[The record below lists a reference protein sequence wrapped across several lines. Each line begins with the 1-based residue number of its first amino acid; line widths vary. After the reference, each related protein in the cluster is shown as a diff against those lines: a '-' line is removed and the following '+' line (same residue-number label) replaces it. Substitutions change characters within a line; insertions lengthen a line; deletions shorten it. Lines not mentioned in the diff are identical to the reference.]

1 MSDSD
6 SPDEF
11 SKMSNSDWL
20 AAFSTTPVSE
30 PHTTVLEIA
39 WRFATLGPQVGS
51 AIFSAAFIF
60 SSQTSLVEVPVV
72 FASFLL
78 FGYFIGAIPAF
89 IVGVCLACLHKKLSW
104 ARSSSVSAALAATV
118 LGALV
123 GHIALFRIFLSGA
136 TVNTEFLSAISALMG
151 AAAALVCRLAL
162 RDRFSRLPSA

>member
-1 MSDSD
+1 MNKMSDSD

-11 SKMSNSDWL
+11 SKMSDSDWL

-30 PHTTVLEIA
+30 PHTTVWAIA
-39 WRFATLGPQVGS
+39 SRFAMLGPLVGF
-51 AIFSAAFIF
+51 AIFSAAFILL
-60 SSQTSLVEVPVV
+60 SPTWLVKDPVA
-72 FASFLL
+72 FAYFFL
-78 FGYFIGAIPAF
+78 FGYLIGAIPAF
-89 IVGVCLACLHKKLSW
+89 IVGVCLAYLHKKFSW

-123 GHIALFRIFLSGA
+123 GA
-136 TVNTEFLSAISALMG
+136 TVNPQFFSPITALLG